1 MVRLYFPDNAPEI
14 RYVYKDSNEDASRYK
29 KERDQCYAERD
40 ECRTNFK
47 SVEADRE
54 AQAQRVK
61 ALEEQLEAVILK
73 TKNAM
78 EINDLLVQRLRIA
91 FSGGAE
97 DEAMAEIWG
106 RMEEVREN
114 ANSLDPRSVD
124 FEGQKGKLDGEMD
137 KLAQQL
143 NTLQQQRNAK
153 LLDNEKAL
161 RDCQEALGKGG
172 EIPTGG
178 LPGAAEH
185 IDKMVARQQALTAV
199 FDALKEKNIRSRDNL
214 EELLI
219 LLEREESMSEADAKF
234 LRGLE
239 SLATSLQYAPLRMER
254 EPRLRINEC
263 RRELRGLLQRQRDD
277 GDLPGLQNEI
287 NEKRAECRRLFPAR
301 VDIHAAPPTTETPL
315 FEYPFVEA
323 ATGGGR
329 VDDSHIS
336 PDPDRAPSMATAV
349 HPPTTETSIF
359 EYPITKAFAA
369 GGGGPMH
376 EDSSDDSTVHSPISP
391 PYDTKAMIR
400 AIPEAPDHLPPAPPL
415 DIKTTMRGLSEDPA
429 LIDAGR
435 RPDTPPSSSGMVVKG
450 ERPFTMAK
458 DRTTV
463 KKERKAMKREN
474 EAAAAARAAAVKREK
489 GWNMSSHYTPP
500 ATSPLSSVFTTH
512 TPPLFDE
519 STPVTYTK
527 DIPGFVR
534 RGPE

>member
-14 RYVYKDSNEDASRYK
+14 RYVYKDKDSNEDASRYK

-97 DEAMAEIWG
+97 DEAMAAIWG

-153 LLDNEKAL
+153 LLENEKAL

-214 EELLI
+214 EELLN
-219 LLEREESMSEADAKF
+219 LLKREESMSEADAKF

-254 EPRLRINEC
+254 KPRLKIEQC
-263 RRELRGLLQRQRDD
+263 RRELRGLLQMQRD
-277 GDLPGLQNEI
+277 GDLPGLQDKIDN
-287 NEKRAECRRLFPAR
+287 KRAECRRLFPGR

-336 PDPDRAPSMATAV
+336 PDPDRAPSMAAAV

-359 EYPITKAFAA
+359 DYPVVKALAA
-369 GGGGPMH
+369 GGGGRMDD
-376 EDSSDDSTVHSPISP
+376 EDSSDDTTDDSPISP

-400 AIPEAPDHLPPAPPL
+400 AISEAPDHLPPAPPIY
-415 DIKTTMRGLSEDPA
+415 DTEAMRRALSEDPA

-435 RPDTPPSSSGMVVKG
+435 RPDTPPSLPGMAGEGEWTVVGNK
-450 ERPFTMAK
+450 
-458 DRTTV
+458 
-463 KKERKAMKREN
+463 KKEKK
-474 EAAAAARAAAVKREK
+474 AAAVKREK
-489 GWNMSSHYTPP
+489 GWNRSSHYTPP
-500 ATSPLSSVFTTH
+500 ATSPLSSTFTTH
-512 TPPLFDE
+512 APPLFDG

-527 DIPGFVR
+527 DMPPGWVR